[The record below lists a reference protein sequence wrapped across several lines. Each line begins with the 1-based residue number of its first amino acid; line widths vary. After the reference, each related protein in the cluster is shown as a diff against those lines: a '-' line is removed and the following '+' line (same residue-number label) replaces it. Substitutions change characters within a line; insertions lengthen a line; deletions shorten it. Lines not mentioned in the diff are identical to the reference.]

1 MNNLS
6 ASKKP
11 TSKLQAVLTGDM
23 LLKRNMIAPSKAEDP
38 SSAFVLYID

>member
-11 TSKLQAVLTGDM
+11 TSKLFAVLTGGM
-23 LLKRNMIAPSKAEDP
+23 LLKRNMIASSKAEDV
-38 SSAFVLYID
+38 SSAFAF